1 MSPVALDKQREEMV
15 RAQVVSRGVVD
26 ARVLAAMRAVPREEF
41 VRQRDRERAYEDTP
55 LPIEEG
61 QTISQPYMVA
71 LMAEAAHI
79 GPTDH
84 VLEVGSGS
92 GYASAVLASM
102 AASVIAIEWHPALA
116 NSSRERLTRL
126 GFRNVTVLRGDGS
139 LGSPEHAPFDAIIVS
154 AGGPDVPRTLLSQL
168 RIGGTMVV
176 PVGHD
181 PNTQE
186 LLRIRRASE
195 HTFETETL
203 GSVRFVPLVGAEGW
217 AIDGHSSVPA
227 AAPATARTR
236 GDRRALATAIAASC
250 EPITDPESVAL
261 DRLLERIGS
270 ARVVLIGESTHGTS
284 EFYRMRARIT
294 KALVSKAGFDVV
306 ALEADWPD
314 AAVLDRHVQ
323 GRASAEEC
331 RRAFDR
337 FPAWMW
343 RNRETAEFIDWM
355 AARHLRAPRTDVRPI
370 ICGLDLYGM
379 SKAIAAVL
387 EFLDREHPA
396 AAKLA
401 RERYGC
407 FSPWEHDPTTYGRAT
422 TSGLLDT
429 CEDEAVTM
437 LQDLLELRLSDPV
450 RTRDPLFDAQRNAAV
465 VRDAERYYRAIYR
478 GARESWNLRDRHM
491 MATLQA
497 VLAHRGERS
506 KAVVWAHNS
515 HVGDAGATEMSERGE
530 TNIGELARR
539 NFGEAAYL
547 VGMGT
552 HKGTVAAASAWD
564 APMRVRTLLPS
575 HPDSFERICL
585 ESGVHG
591 FMLPLRAPKVEG
603 LREMLRPAML
613 QRAVGVVYRPE
624 TEFLSHYL
632 LASVGRQF
640 DEWIWFEETTAVEA
654 KAGATEDEDPGTY
667 PFGL

>member
-1 MSPVALDKQREEMV
+1 MSSALLTQLREDMV
-15 RAQVVSRGVVD
+15 RDQVVARGVTD

-41 VRQRDRERAYEDTP
+41 VDGRLRDRAYDDTP
-55 LPIEEG
+55 LPIQEG
-61 QTISQPYMVA
+61 QTISQPYVVA
-71 LMAEAAHI
+71 LMTEAARI

-84 VLEVGSGS
+84 VLEVGAGS
-92 GYASAVLASM
+92 GYASAVLGSTAG
-102 AASVIAIEWHPALA
+102 SVIAVEWHRRLA
-116 NSSRERLTRL
+116 DLARERMARL
-126 GFRNVTVLRGDGS
+126 GYANVTVLEGDGS
-139 LGSPEHAPFDAIIVS
+139 KGAPEHAPFDAIIVS
-154 AGGPDVPRTLLSQL
+154 AGGPSVPKPLLEQL
-168 RIGGTMVV
+168 RVGGTLVI
-176 PVGHD
+176 PVGQD

-186 LLRIRRASE
+186 LLRIRRTGE
-195 HTFETETL
+195 HAWETERL
-203 GSVRFVPLVGAEGW
+203 GAVHFVPLVGSEGW
-217 AIDGHSSVPA
+217 AIDPHAAAAVPA
-227 AAPATARTR
+227 PASAAA
-236 GDRRALATAIAASC
+236 RRARQALSVAIAAGC
-250 EPITDPESVAL
+250 EPMTDRESIAL
-261 DRLLERIGS
+261 DGLLARIGD

-314 AAVLDRHVQ
+314 AAVLDRHVK

-343 RNRETAEFIDWM
+343 RNRETAEFIAWL
-355 AARHLRAPRTDVRPI
+355 AARHLRAEPGSVRPLL
-370 ICGLDLYGM
+370 CGLDLYGM

-401 RERYGC
+401 RERYSC
-407 FSPWEHDPTTYGRAT
+407 FQPWEHDPTTYGRAAM
-422 TSGLLDT
+422 SGLLES
-429 CEDEAVTM
+429 CEDEAVAM
-437 LQDLLELRLSDPV
+437 LQQLLEMRLAEPA

-491 MATLQA
+491 LSTLQA
-497 VLAHRGERS
+497 VFAHRGERS

-515 HVGDAGATEMSERGE
+515 HVGDAGATEMSDRGE
-530 TNIGELARR
+530 TNLGELCRR
-539 NFGEAAYL
+539 SFGRRSYL
-547 VGMGT
+547 IGMGT
-552 HKGTVAAASAWD
+552 HRGTVAAASAWD

-575 HPDSFERICL
+575 HPDSFERLCL
-585 ESGVHG
+585 DSGVG
-591 FMLPLRAPKVEG
+591 RFLLPLREAKVEG
-603 LREMLRPAML
+603 LRDMLRPALL

-624 TEFLSHYL
+624 TELLSHYL
-632 LASVGRQF
+632 RASVGGQF
-640 DEWIWFEETTAVEA
+640 DEWIWFDETSAVDA